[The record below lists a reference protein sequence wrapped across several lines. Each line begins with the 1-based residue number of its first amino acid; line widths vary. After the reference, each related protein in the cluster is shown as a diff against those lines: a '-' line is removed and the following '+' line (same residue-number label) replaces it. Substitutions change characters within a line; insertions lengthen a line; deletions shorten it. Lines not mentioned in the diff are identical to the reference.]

1 MTRLGLT
8 PALATALLF
17 SALGA
22 LPARAQVTATDILVR
37 LDQLEK
43 QVRQLTGAVEQLQYR
58 NQQLETNLRKTQ
70 EDNEFRFSELGG
82 KSGGRNASEA
92 RTPAPQPPQHQPS
105 YTPQQPA
112 YAPQRQSYTP
122 EQPSYAPQQQTY
134 APQQPA
140 YAPQQPA
147 YAPPSEPIPLQP
159 SAGQPP
165 SGRRS
170 DAFDPNQNPGA
181 PGAPRQLGS
190 VYASGRA
197 DAPASSDGG
206 YGGNGGGLP
215 PPPPRNPSATGNQVA
230 TLPPSQSSRDLYD
243 LANGYLQ
250 RRDYALA
257 EQSFRAFLSQ
267 YPSDQLGVDAQ
278 YGLGESLFRQENYRD
293 AADTFLTMTK
303 SHASSPRA
311 PDALLRLGQSLA
323 ALKEKNLACG
333 AFAEIGRKYPRASPT
348 VKQTVA
354 REQKRVGC

>member
-8 PALATALLF
+8 SALATALLF
-17 SALGA
+17 SALSA
-22 LPARAQVTATDILVR
+22 LPARAQVTATDLLVR

-58 NQQLETNLRKTQ
+58 NQQLETNLRKMQ

-82 KSGGRNASEA
+82 KPAGRNASEP
-92 RTPAPQPPQHQPS
+92 RTQAPQPPPQHQSP
-105 YTPQQPA
+105 

-122 EQPSYAPQQQTY
+122 EQPSSAPQQQPY
-134 APQQPA
+134 EPPQQT

-159 SAGQPP
+159 SAGQQP

-170 DAFDPNQNPGA
+170 DAFDPTQNPSA

-197 DAPASSDGG
+197 DAPASNEGG
-206 YGGNGGGLP
+206 YGGYGSGLP
-215 PPPPRNPSATGNQVA
+215 PPPPRNPNATGSQVA

-243 LANGYLQ
+243 LANGYLA
-250 RRDYALA
+250 RRDFALA

-267 YPSDQLGVDAQ
+267 YPSDPLGVDAQ
-278 YGLGESLFRQENYRD
+278 YGLGESLFRQQNYRD

-303 SHASSPRA
+303 SHASSARA

-333 AFAEIGRKYPRASPT
+333 AFAEIGRKYPRVSPT